1 MAPNVL
7 LRKLTYIRQLL
18 VDLTPYRDATF
29 SEVQAEHYKIERL
42 FELLVVAATD
52 ILFHKLA
59 EADKHAE
66 SYRDAFRLAAE
77 VGLLPQNLAK
87 QLQATAS
94 MRNLLVH
101 MYEQIDYAILHESIK
116 PALHDFEQFVVIM
129 SSKIN

>member
-18 VDLTPYRDATF
+18 ADLAPYQDATF
-29 SEVQAEHYKIERL
+29 TEVQAEHYKIERL
-42 FELLVVAATD
+42 FELLVIAAAD

-59 EADKHAE
+59 EAGKHAE
-66 SYRDAFRLAAE
+66 SYRDAFRLAAD
-77 VGLLPQNLAK
+77 VGILPHSLAN
-87 QLQATAS
+87 QLQAAAS

-116 PALHDFEQFVVIM
+116 PALKDFEQFVLIM